1 MIVLHDLH
9 GQPFGING
17 ALIER
22 VSGGTE
28 THVLLTSGTSY
39 IVSESVED
47 VVAIHR
53 EDRALVLALAR
64 HVPIPPGDGRPPIEG
79 PLRLV
84 TASMS
89 TRTEAPT

>member
-39 IVSESVED
+39 IVTESVD
-47 VVAIHR
+47 QVVQLHR
-53 EDRALVLALAR
+53 EDRAIVVALAR
-64 HVPIPPGDGRPPIEG
+64 HAPIPPGDRRPLIEG
-79 PLRLV
+79 SLRLV
-84 TASMS
+84 TAPTSR
-89 TRTEAPT
+89 RTEAPT

>member
-39 IVSESVED
+39 IVTESVD
-47 VVAIHR
+47 QVVQLHR
-53 EDRALVLALAR
+53 EDRAIVVALAR
-64 HVPIPPGDGRPPIEG
+64 GVRVPPGGAPPLSDGA
-79 PLRLV
+79 LRLV
-84 TASMS
+84 TGLKPSD
-89 TRTEAPT
+89 TEIPT